1 VEAAGFAGLTEKEQ
15 VERLAAL
22 AKRALAA
29 WDIPDARLEP
39 IKYRENCVFAVSDGS
54 APHSVLRVERPRY
67 RTDAQLRS
75 EADWMRALAASGV
88 PTPEVISTRTGEVVT
103 TAAAEGVPEPR
114 QCVRVAW
121 VEGEPLGTL
130 EHGVALSGAA
140 LRDTYATVGELAG
153 RIHAHGAGW
162 SRPPGFDRISW
173 DVDSLVGDEPAFGR
187 FWEEPA
193 LEAGQRDLC
202 LRARDR
208 VRARLAALPA
218 PDVLIHGDLI
228 PDNLLA
234 SGSTVRVIDFD
245 DCGWSWRG
253 FELVTSL
260 FPLLVGGGFETGL
273 EGYLE
278 GYRRVAPFP
287 EDELAE
293 IPTFVMA
300 RALSYLGWPVGRP
313 EIHSQQ
319 PLAPFLAARVSEL
332 AERYLSDGAGQD
344 GAGQ

>member
-1 VEAAGFAGLTEKEQ
+1 MEATRFAELSEKEQ
-15 VERLAAL
+15 VARLAAL
-22 AKRALAA
+22 ARRALAA
-29 WDIPDARLEP
+29 WEIPEAQLEL
-39 IKYRENCVFAVSDGS
+39 IKYRENCVFAVSEPGG
-54 APHSVLRVERPRY
+54 ARSVLRVERPRY
-67 RTDAQLRS
+67 RSDDQLRS
-75 EADWMRALAASGV
+75 EAAWMRALAECGV
-88 PTPEVISTRTGEVVT
+88 PTPTVLPTRAGDLVT
-103 TAAAEGVPEPR
+103 RAHAEGVPEPR

-130 EHGVALSGAA
+130 EHGVALEADA
-140 LRDTYATVGELAG
+140 LRATYATVGGIAA
-153 RIHAHGAGW
+153 RIHEHGARW
-162 SRPPGFDRISW
+162 KRPRGFDRIAW
-173 DVDSLVGDEPAFGR
+173 DADSLVGNEPAFGR

-193 LEAGQRDLC
+193 LEAAQRDLC

-208 VRARLAALPA
+208 ARARLLGLGP
-218 PDVLIHGDLI
+218 PRTLIHGDLI

-234 SGSTVRVIDFD
+234 SGSAVRVIDFD

-260 FPLLVGGGFETGL
+260 FPLLVSGGFETGL
-273 EGYLE
+273 AGYLE

-287 EDELAE
+287 EDELGELPA
-293 IPTFVMA
+293 FVMA

-332 AERYLSDGAGQD
+332 AGRYLADEVLAPGLD
-344 GAGQ
+344 